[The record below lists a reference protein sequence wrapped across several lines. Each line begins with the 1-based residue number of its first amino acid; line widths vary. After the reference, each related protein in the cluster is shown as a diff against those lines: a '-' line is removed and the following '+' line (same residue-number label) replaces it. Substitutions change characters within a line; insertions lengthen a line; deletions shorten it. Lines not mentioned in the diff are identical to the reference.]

1 MNVQDAYVIAHMN
14 PNEDMPDYLT
24 DEDQIPMRFP
34 TKKEAEVFIWSIA
47 PVDFDLESSSIKI
60 YRVQ

>member
-34 TKKEAEVFIWSIA
+34 TK
-47 PVDFDLESSSIKI
+47 
-60 YRVQ
+60 

>member
-24 DEDQIPMRFP
+24 DEDQIPMRFK
-34 TKKEAEVFIWSIA
+34 TKEEAEGFIWSIA
-47 PVDFDLESSSIKI
+47 PVDFDLDRSSIKI
-60 YRVQ
+60 HRIQ